1 MLLRNSKAS
10 SNFSHRGSI
19 KLETPPVSTETL
31 DQTLIAEADK
41 CVACGLCLPHCPT
54 YRLTLSEADSPRG
67 RIAMISGVM
76 KQHIPMNER
85 FTLHIDRC
93 LTCRAC
99 EYVCPSKVSYGKL
112 VDQARVKILNA
123 SVKKTDVPY
132 KIRSWLERQWIDK
145 PWRFDTLR
153 PFVKLFQQLGLQ
165 RLLLRL
171 PFLNG
176 TSFRL
181 LLSKLPPI
189 RYPFQHWQSFYPA
202 VGKQRG
208 EVGLFLG
215 CIARLIDVETH
226 LSTIAVLNQ
235 LGYSVHVPQQQT
247 CCGALYQHRGESAH
261 SGNLLAQNQQTFK
274 DLNLTALIT
283 TASGCG
289 AHLVENNGFSIPVMD
304 INQFLAE
311 QDFSQIKFNP
321 LAKRVAVHHPC
332 TLRHILR
339 GSQFPSKILA
349 YIPEIELKELAN
361 QDQFCGA
368 AGTYFLDQPGIAE
381 ALLTHK
387 IQDVLAINA
396 DYLATSNIGCAFH
409 IASQLN
415 EQQAGIE
422 VLHPVTLLAR
432 QMSIQ

>member
-1 MLLRNSKAS
+1 MEMTR
-10 SNFSHRGSI
+10 
-19 KLETPPVSTETL
+19 LETPQASVESWNQTEIL
-31 DQTLIAEADK
+31 AEADK

-76 KQHIPMNER
+76 KQHIPMNEC
-85 FTLHIDRC
+85 FILHIDRC

-99 EYVCPSKVSYGKL
+99 EYVCPSNVPYGKL
-112 VDQARVKILNA
+112 VDQARAQILSA
-123 SVKKTDVPY
+123 SAKKTDTVY
-132 KIRSWLERQWIDK
+132 KLRDWLERQWIDK

-171 PFLNG
+171 PFLKRNP
-176 TSFRL
+176 FRL

-202 VGKQRG
+202 IGEQRG
-208 EVGLFLG
+208 MVGLFLG
-215 CIARLIDVETH
+215 CIARLIDTETNR
-226 LSTIAVLNQ
+226 SAIAVLNQ
-235 LGYSVHVPQQQT
+235 LGYAVHVPPRQT
-247 CCGALYQHRGESAH
+247 CCGALYHHHGDFSHTA
-261 SGNLLAQNQQTFK
+261 SLLQQNKQVFAG
-274 DLNLTALIT
+274 LNLDALIT

-289 AHLVENNGFSIPVMD
+289 AHLAENNGFSIPVID

-311 QDFSQIKFNP
+311 QDFSQIKFSP
-321 LAKRVAVHHPC
+321 LPKRIALHHPC
-332 TLRHILR
+332 TLRHVLR
-339 GSQFPSKILA
+339 GAQFPAKILA
-349 YIPEIELKELAN
+349 PIPEIELVELAN
-361 QDQFCGA
+361 PDQCCGA
-368 AGTYFLDQPGIAE
+368 AGTYFLEQPSMAA
-381 ALLTHK
+381 ALLNLK
-387 IQDVLAINA
+387 IETVHAVNA
-396 DYLATSNIGCAFH
+396 DYLVTSNIGCAFH

-415 EQQAGIE
+415 EDGRKIE